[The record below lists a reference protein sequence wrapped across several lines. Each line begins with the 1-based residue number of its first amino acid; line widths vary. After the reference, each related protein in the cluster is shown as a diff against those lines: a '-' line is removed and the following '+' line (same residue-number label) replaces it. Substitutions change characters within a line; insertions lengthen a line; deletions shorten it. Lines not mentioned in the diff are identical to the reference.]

1 MSFANLGS
9 LLWLLPLAGIIIA
22 LYLLKMRRKDMR
34 VPATFLWPPLI
45 YEIRANALFQKL
57 KFSWLLFL
65 QLLAIL
71 LIVVGL
77 AEPQMRRRGLGG
89 AVTVV
94 VLDSSASMS
103 ATDESPSRFD
113 KATGALNSIIEQVKA
128 GDKLALVEAGPT
140 PKVIFPLSSD
150 IGKMRRALQSVKATD
165 SEGDVG
171 EALRLAA
178 TITAKKEGAR
188 IILLSD
194 GVFPEIENFNTESAT
209 VIFEKIG
216 SSARNAAISALGV
229 AESSRG
235 PQLYCGVKNYGLD
248 PAKGTLTLFADGKS
262 FDSVSYDVRPNQIF
276 GHSRPVPVGAKVIE
290 ARIASRDILQADDY
304 AVALASPGAAIKV
317 LLVSKGNIFL
327 ERALALDPRVILDK
341 AAIVPSVGSWD
352 VVVFDGVREE
362 PVGASA
368 VLNFGSAGQTSIVS
382 KQGSLAKPGVG
393 AVEPGPLL
401 AAVGFDGTY
410 VDEAESVV
418 PRSDG
423 KVQATFSDGK
433 PAVVTSNTRGKRAV
447 YVAFE
452 PLKTDFPLQ
461 VGFPIFVANALE
473 FLVPKAEQ
481 NNELAIT
488 AGRTISL
495 TAGSESIALSGPTGK
510 FDIRPT
516 AGRYV
521 IREATSVGE
530 YKLGKR
536 RMFASLRSDIE
547 SNVGPRDQV
556 LLGGKKVDSSGT
568 IMRLAGFWRPILL
581 IALLVLAFEWWLF
594 MRRS

>member
-1 MSFANLGS
+1 MSFASLGS
-9 LLWLLPLAGIIIA
+9 LLWLLPLAGVIIA
-22 LYLLKMRRKDMR
+22 LYLLKMRRKDLR

-77 AEPQMRRRGLGG
+77 AEPQVRRRGLGG

-103 ATDESPSRFD
+103 ATDESPSRFG
-113 KATGALNSIIEQVKA
+113 KATGILNNIIEQVKS

-140 PKVIFPLSSD
+140 PRVIFPLSSD
-150 IGKMRRALQSVKATD
+150 IGKMRQAMQSVTATD

-194 GVFPEIENFNTESAT
+194 GVFPEIENFSAESAP
-209 VIFEKIG
+209 VVFERIG
-216 SSARNAAISALGV
+216 TSTRNVAVSALGV
-229 AESSRG
+229 ASSNRG
-235 PQLYCGVKNYGLD
+235 PQLYCGVKNFGLD
-248 PAKGTLTLFADGKS
+248 QAKGTLTLYADGKS
-262 FDSVSYDVRPNQIF
+262 FDSVEYDVRPNTTY

-290 ARIASRDILQADDY
+290 ARLDSKDILKADDY
-304 AVALASPGAAIKV
+304 GVALATPGASLKV
-317 LLVSKGNIFL
+317 LLVSRGNIFL

-341 AAIVPSVGSWD
+341 AATVPTQGTWD
-352 VVVFDGVREE
+352 VVVFDGVQEQ
-362 PVGASA
+362 PINAKGI
-368 VLNFGSAGQTSIVS
+368 LNFGGAGPESIVS
-382 KQGSLAKPGVG
+382 KQGALSKPGVG
-393 AVEPGPLL
+393 SVEPGPLL
-401 AAVGFDGTY
+401 SSVGFDGTF
-410 VDEAESVV
+410 VGEAESVS
-418 PRSDG
+418 PRDEG
-423 KVQATFSDGK
+423 KVEATFSNGK
-433 PAVVTSNTRGKRAV
+433 PAVVTSNAKGKRAV

-473 FLVPKAEQ
+473 FLVPKSEQ
-481 NNELAIT
+481 SNELAIT
-488 AGRTISL
+488 AGRTVSF
-495 TAGSESIALSGPTGK
+495 TAGSESLSLSGPTGD
-510 FDIRPT
+510 FTIRPT
-516 AGRYV
+516 AGRHV
-521 IREATSVGE
+521 IRQATKVGE
-530 YKLGKR
+530 YKLGSR
-536 RMFASLRSDIE
+536 RMFATLRSEVE
-547 SNVGPRDQV
+547 SKVAPRDQV
-556 LLGGKKVDSSGT
+556 LLGGKKVDASGT
-568 IMRLAGFWRPILL
+568 VLRLAGFWRPILL